1 MRKSNITAEL
11 TRRREF
17 NQASPDES
25 SCETRSR
32 RSRPTICWA
41 ADWIYHTPSAIAY
54 YLSLR
59 SSTKSTCPNKFTR
72 SYAQPLSAE
81 NFERYSVL
89 RSLGENRHCLL
100 DEFADAGNVKR
111 VVVGFFAFPNFHH
124 PDGVWIAGA
133 FVDDIKDAAFGVFH
147 QARSP

>member
-1 MRKSNITAEL
+1 MDLKQQLFPATTTTYRGRGTCHLIRRQPNLRNAFAFSARAE
-11 TRRREF
+11 TF
-17 NQASPDES
+17 
-25 SCETRSR
+25 
-32 RSRPTICWA
+32 
-41 ADWIYHTPSAIAY
+41 
-54 YLSLR
+54 
-59 SSTKSTCPNKFTR
+59 KFTR
-72 SYAQPLSAE
+72 SYTQPLSAE

-124 PDGVWIAGA
+124 PDGVWIAGT

-147 QARSP
+147 QACSP